1 MIAFLGIGT
10 NIGDRLHNLIDA
22 VESLKLLPLTKVVE
36 VSNVYET
43 EPVGFADQNDFLNI
57 AVCVS
62 TELTAHNLLGAALG
76 IEAGLGRVR
85 TLKNGPRIIDIDLLM
100 YGNEEY
106 DTKTL
111 ILPHPRM
118 LERNFVLKPLLD
130 LDLDLE
136 NSYYSK
142 ERLEKLFTD
151 DGVSFHC
158 DNKCF
163 ITDEI

>member
-1 MIAFLGIGT
+1 MIAYLGIGT
-10 NIGDRLHNLIDA
+10 NIGDRLQNLIDA
-22 VESLKLLPLTKVVE
+22 VESLNLLPLTKVVE

-43 EPVGFADQNDFLNI
+43 EPVGFADQSDFLNI

-76 IEAGLGRVR
+76 IEAGMGRVR
-85 TLKNGPRIIDIDLLM
+85 TIKNGPRIIDIDLLM

-136 NSYYSK
+136 KSYYSK
-142 ERLEKLFTD
+142 ERLEKLLTD
-151 DGVSFHC
+151 DGVSFYC
-158 DNKCF
+158 DSKCF

>member
-1 MIAFLGIGT
+1 MIAYFGIGT
-10 NIGDRLHNLIDA
+10 NIGDRLQNLIDT
-22 VESLKLLPLTKVVE
+22 VESLRLLPLTKVQE

-43 EPVGFADQNDFLNI
+43 EPVGYNDQNDFLNI
-57 AVCVS
+57 VVSVS

-76 IEAGLGRVR
+76 IEAGMGRVR
-85 TLKNGPRIIDIDLLM
+85 TIKNGPRIIDVDLLL

-111 ILPHPRM
+111 VLPHPRM

-130 LDLDLE
+130 LDFE
-136 NSYYSK
+136 KSYYSREK
-142 ERLEKLFTD
+142 LEKLLTD
-151 DGVSFHC
+151 DGVIFYC

-163 ITDEI
+163 NID